1 MQKCSLFLILV
12 LVVTACGSTSSQE
25 NDLNSALEKIEELE
39 NQILELEEEA
49 LSTVTTSEATTTTTT
64 TTSTTTTTLSPSS
77 TTTTTIPVLT
87 SRPLDWWV
95 DVCIDEGC
103 FVMPREG
110 VLAVQSCFTQWADMR
125 IESAWNPDFYISE
138 LKELSENCTVALAA
152 TDSALLSAPDFDCAW
167 QCNPGLWLEND
178 IQYILASISDAMLQV
193 SNYEN
198 FQTSDC
204 SDGVCTHGNRE
215 VFAVERTSRYLRSKA
230 VRFGDDYDFYAPT
243 WLVDDVYDPFFD
255 LLMAADIDSFATFI
269 WVVIEDYLTN

>member
-49 LSTVTTSEATTTTTT
+49 LSTVTTSEATTTTT
-64 TTSTTTTTLSPSS
+64 TTTTTLSPSS

-178 IQYILASISDAMLQV
+178 IQYILASISDATLQV

-215 VFAVERTSRYLRSKA
+215 VFSLERTSRYLRSKA